1 MIIFR
6 YLTHR
11 MGIVCIY
18 VLIHVEILFI
28 CISFQYVCY
37 VMKVKQY
44 EVRMEMEVSGQF
56 LHMALVSCI
65 LRI

>member
-56 LHMALVSCI
+56 LHMELVS
-65 LRI
+65 